1 MRCYHCE
8 ESLNP
13 PSPWSGYWARE
24 WTPPAPWGSCC
35 RPRCASISNPRTWI
49 CWWRHQGCRWFLPAK
64 LYLLIFSCKSF
75 RNDELLF
82 ASNWIGLCNKYFL
95 FETFLKVVFKMK
107 YKASWQCNIHCLFSQ
122 FVKHYSILNS
132 KICTEERNSKNAFL
146 ISKYINS
153 IKWKPV
159 ENNCYYLYVEKCFF
173 YFMDID

>member
-1 MRCYHCE
+1 MHQSPIPE
-8 ESLNP
+8 HESVGDVIKDVAD
-13 PSPWSGYWARE
+13 S
-24 WTPPAPWGSCC
+24 
-35 RPRCASISNPRTWI
+35 
-49 CWWRHQGCRWFLPAK
+49 FLQN
-64 LYLLIFSCKSF
+64 YIFLIFSSKSF